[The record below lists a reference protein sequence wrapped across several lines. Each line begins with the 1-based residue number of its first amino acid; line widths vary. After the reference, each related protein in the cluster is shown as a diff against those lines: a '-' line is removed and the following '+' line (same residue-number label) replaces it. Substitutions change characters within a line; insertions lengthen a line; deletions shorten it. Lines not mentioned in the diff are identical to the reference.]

1 MPGSKQ
7 SSSKNKKN
15 NTHNKHTKQISNKK
29 NKKKSSDNILSDSTT
44 SEDFDKYNN
53 DEAITEYDQVES
65 ESGDE
70 SEDESGDESED
81 ESESGNESEAEAE
94 SEAESEADA
103 ESNSEE
109 ESEEVDKKKSKKA
122 RKEKNDKV
130 TNTSGSK
137 DALKKKIE
145 IWIKYDDK
153 IKELNL
159 LSKEHKDSKKETEK
173 EILVMIK
180 KLGMEE
186 AKLDVTD
193 KRGDVIAR
201 VYRHTS
207 VTKSAIKEDLLKDAL
222 MEIYQNEKKSDQ
234 IIKKIDSK
242 RKLNE
247 RFYLKRTKGEG
258 GKK

>member
-7 SSSKNKKN
+7 SSFKNKKN
-15 NTHNKHTKQISNKK
+15 NTPNKHTKQISNKK
-29 NKKKSSDNILSDSTT
+29 HKKKSSDNILSDGTT

-65 ESGDE
+65 E
-70 SEDESGDESED
+70 D
-81 ESESGNESEAEAE
+81 ESESGNESESDAESESE
-94 SEAESEADA
+94 SEAESES
-103 ESNSEE
+103 ESNSNSEE
-109 ESEEVDKKKSKKA
+109 ESEEVDKKKSKKSKKLH
-122 RKEKNDKV
+122 KEKNDKV

-173 EILVMIK
+173 EILAMIK

-207 VTKSAIKEDLLKDAL
+207 ITKSAIKEDLLKDAL

>member
-15 NTHNKHTKQISNKK
+15 NTHNKHAKQISNKK
-29 NKKKSSDNILSDSTT
+29 HKKKSSDNILSDGTT

-53 DEAITEYDQVES
+53 DEAITEYDQVEP
-65 ESGDE
+65 ESR
-70 SEDESGDESED
+70 DESED
-81 ESESGNESEAEAE
+81 ESESGNESGNESESEAEAE
-94 SEAESEADA
+94 SESESEA

-109 ESEEVDKKKSKKA
+109 ESEEVDKKKSKKSH
-122 RKEKNDKV
+122 KEKNDKV